1 MRLDVAPRLSAF
13 LLLSPDEFTRLKGD
27 GVVRAFTKEP
37 AGLMAGVLFFG
48 ITLAAGATPR
58 GVLVQAMRKKAQGRE
73 RTRVVCSE
81 AEDWLCH
88 GRNELFVQSSA
99 QKRHRRE
106 QTMKKLERC
115 IVSID

>member
-1 MRLDVAPRLSAF
+1 MPLRLDVAPRLSAF

-37 AGLMAGVLFFG
+37 AGLMFFG
-48 ITLAAGATPR
+48 STLAAGATPR

-88 GRNELFVQSSA
+88 GRNELSCSPSA
-99 QKRHRRE
+99 QKTA
-106 QTMKKLERC
+106 QA
-115 IVSID
+115 

>member
-1 MRLDVAPRLSAF
+1 M
-13 LLLSPDEFTRLKGD
+13 LLSPDEFTRLKGD

-58 GVLVQAMRKKAQGRE
+58 GVLVQAMGEKAQGRE

-88 GRNELFVQSSA
+88 GRNELSCSPSA
-99 QKRHRRE
+99 QKTA
-106 QTMKKLERC
+106 QA
-115 IVSID
+115 